1 MNVYEMKISSGEK
14 AALKKLENII
24 SELDIKVRC
33 QLCPDFNK
41 AFFDDLNERGW
52 HSGLIELCRDIIEH

>member
-14 AALKKLENII
+14 AALKKLEKII
-24 SELDIKVRC
+24 DDLDIKVRC
-33 QLCPDFNK
+33 QLCPEFK
-41 AFFDDLNERGW
+41 KEFFDDLKERGW